1 MKVRVKYENSNFKDE
16 EIEINNLKDIDT
28 NYERNFVITSN
39 RQDEEGYCETLVI
52 DKGSVKS
59 IIITEF

>member
-16 EIEINNLKDIDT
+16 EIEINDLKDIDT

-39 RQDEEGYCETLVI
+39 KGYCETLVI

>member
-1 MKVRVKYENSNFKDE
+1 MKVRVKYKNSNFKDE
-16 EIEINNLKDIDT
+16 EIEINDLKDIDT

-52 DKGSVKS
+52 DKGTVKS
-59 IIITEF
+59 IIITDF